1 MDGRIQF
8 CLILNSFIE
17 YFVYSY
23 RKNKVILKAVDIA
36 CYQTR
41 TSKKLINIYH
51 HKVLM
56 YDMTI
61 GFSKI
66 MVGID
71 GSEESI
77 NAADYAIAIANK
89 YNGKLIAI
97 NVLTSDIGYAYSSP
111 GVESPP
117 LTIKEIILLAE
128 DEAKIWFD
136 KIKDK
141 ADKSGI
147 RFRSETIMAKGSAAS
162 TMLDYAEEQN
172 IDLIVVGTRGRSGI
186 KKMLLGSIASKLV
199 TYAACPVLVVK

>member
-1 MDGRIQF
+1 
-8 CLILNSFIE
+8 
-17 YFVYSY
+17 
-23 RKNKVILKAVDIA
+23 
-36 CYQTR
+36 
-41 TSKKLINIYH
+41 
-51 HKVLM
+51 M

-162 TMLDYAEEQN
+162 TMLDYAEEQS
-172 IDLIVVGTRGRSGI
+172 IDLIIVGTRGRSGI
-186 KKMLLGSIASKLV
+186 KKMLLGSIASELV
-199 TYAACPVLVVK
+199 TYAACPVLVAK